1 MEQVVQFNKIR
12 HLAGIVPVAGQP
24 LDFNLPWN
32 DCLMPIAP
40 NYLAVER
47 AVFQCVLAGCETI
60 WVVGHVGSQPLIRK
74 RVGDLIVDPVY
85 LQYYKPYEKL
95 KEVSIYYVP
104 IHPKDRAKRDCLGWS
119 VLYGADIAFRT
130 SLFISK
136 WITPERFF
144 CSFPY
149 GIVPDESLRENRK
162 IISGKDKI
170 IYSHNSKTV
179 KDNLHLPFTF
189 EAEDFFRCRDI
200 VKHKQAEEW
209 GNKSARFYDL
219 ATVFKG
225 LDADASQM
233 IELPWFHDISSWEGY
248 RNYLSSEQSN
258 LYTKPVT
265 LFKGN
270 RRRYDDRSSRK
281 DLQQDSVAHETG
293 TQSTT

>member
-104 IHPKDRAKRDCLGWS
+104 IHPRDRAKRDCLGWS
-119 VLYGADIAFRT
+119 VLYGADIAFRI
-130 SLFISK
+130 SRFISK
-136 WITPERFF
+136 WLPPERFF

-162 IISGKDKI
+162 LISGRNKVT
-170 IYSHNSKTV
+170 YSHNLKTV

-189 EAEDFFRCRDI
+189 EAQDFFRCRDI

-225 LDADASQM
+225 LDTDASQM

-248 RNYLSSEQSN
+248 RNYLSSEQSK

-281 DLQQDSVAHETG
+281 DLQQDSVAHEAG
-293 TQSTT
+293 TKSTT

>member
-1 MEQVVQFNKIR
+1 MEEIIKDKNVN
-12 HLAGIVPVAGQP
+12 HLAGIVPIAGQP
-24 LDFNLPWN
+24 LEFNFPWH
-32 DCLMPIAP
+32 DCLLPINS

-60 WVVGHVGSQPLIRK
+60 WVVGHVGTQPLVRK
-74 RVGDLIVDPVY
+74 RIGDIIVDPVY
-85 LQYYKPYEKL
+85 LQYLNKVDKM

-104 IHPKDRAKRDCLGWS
+104 IHPRDKEKRDCLGWS
-119 VLYGADIAFRT
+119 VLYGADTAYKV

-136 WITPERFF
+136 WIAPERFF

-149 GIVPDESLRENRK
+149 GIVSDESLRDNRK
-162 IISGKDKI
+162 LISSSKRVT
-170 IYSHNSKTV
+170 YFYNNKTV

-189 EAEDFFRCRDI
+189 DAQDFFRCRDI
-200 VKHKQAEEW
+200 VKHKQVEEW
-209 GNKSARFYDL
+209 EEKNARYYDL

-225 LDADASQM
+225 LDVDTSQM
-233 IELPWFHDISSWEGY
+233 IELPWFHDISTWEGY
-248 RNYLSSEQSN
+248 RNYLLSEQSK